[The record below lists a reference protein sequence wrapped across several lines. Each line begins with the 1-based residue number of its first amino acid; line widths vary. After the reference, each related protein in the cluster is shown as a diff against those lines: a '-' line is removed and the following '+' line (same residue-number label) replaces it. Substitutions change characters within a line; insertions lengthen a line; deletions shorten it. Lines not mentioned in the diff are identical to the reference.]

1 MWTLKGKGLK
11 AMHLQKTK
19 TITPRRIVGD
29 FSPSFFFPKSLSCY
43 IVFTIKASRKR
54 SSDKGE

>member
-19 TITPRRIVGD
+19 TVTPRRIVGD
-29 FSPSFFFPKSLSCY
+29 FSPSFFPKVSFMLYCFYNKS
-43 IVFTIKASRKR
+43 
-54 SSDKGE
+54 